1 MQARFLGRRLGR
13 RLRHRSPG
21 GCPAAALCAQR
32 LLCVA
37 CLAMPPPPL
46 VSRPAGR
53 RRLAMLREQR
63 EAADVTR
70 KTRCLARRWSTWRR
84 DGLASGWRR
93 PSAGLRVISRLGL
106 RALHPPRLVGA
117 GTVAM
122 ALLLSG
128 LVHRSSSDGTSR
140 AIACRAIM
148 RAAAQRG
155 GRLHTLHEG
164 VLTTAPPAQV
174 WGRRGG
180 PFLLRGSL
188 DLGVRTACRAASRP
202 LPNVGF
208 WAPLSSPLILRAG
221 RAWPRRGWTWTRS

>member
-1 MQARFLGRRLGR
+1 M
-13 RLRHRSPG
+13 
-21 GCPAAALCAQR
+21 
-32 LLCVA
+32 
-37 CLAMPPPPL
+37 
-46 VSRPAGR
+46 
-53 RRLAMLREQR
+53 
-63 EAADVTR
+63 
-70 KTRCLARRWSTWRR
+70 
-84 DGLASGWRR
+84 ASGWRR

-180 PFLLRGSL
+180 PGLLRGSL
-188 DLGVRTACRAASRP
+188 DLLVGVRTACRAASRP

-208 WAPLSSPLILRAG
+208 GCCLQRSFCARGGHGHDGAGRGRDHRDAQAAKRRRVVQGRSALLEFTSSSLLPPPARTARQSSP
-221 RAWPRRGWTWTRS
+221 